1 MIHILLVIIYLAFIS
16 LGLPDSLLG
25 SAWPVMHMEFSVPIS
40 YAGAVSMMIAA
51 GTIISS
57 LLSDRLTRKLGTG
70 RVTAI
75 SVGMTAAAGRTV
87 FHWHHHRTCY
97 QRLCHLQIQRLA
109 DGPHRT
115 HAILSARAAGT
126 DDCHTRAALQ
136 EVNTMFADYHVHTSY
151 SDDSEYPMEEVVR
164 DAVSLGLEEICFTD
178 HVDYGVKR
186 DWDDP
191 RGILYR
197 RGRSGEPEHMALANV
212 DYPRYASEIAALKDK
227 YKDQITIK
235 MGLEFG
241 MQVYTI
247 PQYEKLFSAWPFDF
261 VILSVHQI
269 ENKEFWT
276 QDFQSGH
283 TQAEYNLRYYEEILA
298 LVQQYHNYSILGH
311 LDLISRY
318 DKASSFPF
326 EKIRSIIEKILIT
339 VITDGKGIE
348 VNTSSHRYG
357 LSDLTP
363 SIDILRLYRDLGG
376 KIITV
381 GSDSHRKEHLGAYI
395 AETLNILKTIG
406 YKEVYTFEQM
416 QPIPHKI

>member
-1 MIHILLVIIYLAFIS
+1 
-16 LGLPDSLLG
+16 
-25 SAWPVMHMEFSVPIS
+25 
-40 YAGAVSMMIAA
+40 
-51 GTIISS
+51 
-57 LLSDRLTRKLGTG
+57 
-70 RVTAI
+70 
-75 SVGMTAAAGRTV
+75 
-87 FHWHHHRTCY
+87 
-97 QRLCHLQIQRLA
+97 
-109 DGPHRT
+109 
-115 HAILSARAAGT
+115 
-126 DDCHTRAALQ
+126 
-136 EVNTMFADYHVHTSY
+136 MFADYHVHTSY

-186 DWDDP
+186 AWDDP

-318 DKASSFPF
+318 DKEGSFPF

>member
-1 MIHILLVIIYLAFIS
+1 
-16 LGLPDSLLG
+16 
-25 SAWPVMHMEFSVPIS
+25 
-40 YAGAVSMMIAA
+40 
-51 GTIISS
+51 
-57 LLSDRLTRKLGTG
+57 
-70 RVTAI
+70 
-75 SVGMTAAAGRTV
+75 
-87 FHWHHHRTCY
+87 
-97 QRLCHLQIQRLA
+97 
-109 DGPHRT
+109 
-115 HAILSARAAGT
+115 
-126 DDCHTRAALQ
+126 
-136 EVNTMFADYHVHTSY
+136 
-151 SDDSEYPMEEVVR
+151 
-164 DAVSLGLEEICFTD
+164 
-178 HVDYGVKR
+178 
-186 DWDDP
+186 
-191 RGILYR
+191 
-197 RGRSGEPEHMALANV
+197 
-212 DYPRYASEIAALKDK
+212 
-227 YKDQITIK
+227 

>member
-136 EVNTMFADYHVHTSY
+136 EVNTMFADYHMWITALSAIGMTLAAY
-151 SDDSEYPMEEVVR
+151 YTAE
-164 DAVSLGLEEICFTD
+164 A
-178 HVDYGVKR
+178 
-186 DWDDP
+186 DP
-191 RGILYR
+191 ENRNTWLWQ
-197 RGRSGEPEHMALANV
+197 MW
-212 DYPRYASEIAALKDK
+212 
-227 YKDQITIK
+227 ITPV
-235 MGLEFG
+235 ML
-241 MQVYTI
+241 
-247 PQYEKLFSAWPFDF
+247 
-261 VILSVHQI
+261 
-269 ENKEFWT
+269 
-276 QDFQSGH
+276 
-283 TQAEYNLRYYEEILA
+283 
-298 LVQQYHNYSILGH
+298 
-311 LDLISRY
+311 
-318 DKASSFPF
+318 
-326 EKIRSIIEKILIT
+326 
-339 VITDGKGIE
+339 
-348 VNTSSHRYG
+348 
-357 LSDLTP
+357 
-363 SIDILRLYRDLGG
+363 LRLL
-376 KIITV
+376 
-381 GSDSHRKEHLGAYI
+381 H
-395 AETLNILKTIG
+395 
-406 YKEVYTFEQM
+406 
-416 QPIPHKI
+416 

>member
-87 FHWHHHRTCY
+87 FQWHHHRTSN
-97 QRLCHLQIQRLA
+97 QWLCHFQIQRLA

>member
-136 EVNTMFADYHVHTSY
+136 EVNTMFADY
-151 SDDSEYPMEEVVR
+151 
-164 DAVSLGLEEICFTD
+164 
-178 HVDYGVKR
+178 
-186 DWDDP
+186 
-191 RGILYR
+191 
-197 RGRSGEPEHMALANV
+197 
-212 DYPRYASEIAALKDK
+212 
-227 YKDQITIK
+227 
-235 MGLEFG
+235 
-241 MQVYTI
+241 
-247 PQYEKLFSAWPFDF
+247 F